1 MPATVAPSSTTNAP
15 TFFSAIVLSASN
27 TIVSGVIVQT
37 SRPLVFN
44 ISATVFI
51 QPLADQFVSRP
62 AISYRETRIFARQ
75 MVLKTSCSLFLFSV
89 KSLPS
94 PEWFTSAS
102 AYEPAQN
109 QLAPNLSTSRR
120 AFLEGAALTVVALSL
135 PVSVASD
142 FIETKA
148 SRLTV

>member
-51 QPLADQFVSRP
+51 QPLADQFVSRS
-62 AISYRETRIFARQ
+62 AISYRETRIFAKQ
-75 MVLKTSCSLFLFSV
+75 MVLKTSCSLFLFIV

-94 PEWFTSAS
+94 PWFTSTR
-102 AYEPAQN
+102 AYEPEQN
-109 QLAPNLSTSRR
+109 QLAPNLPTSRR
-120 AFLEGAALTVVALSL
+120 AFLGGAALTVVGLTLCQSL
-135 PVSVASD
+135 RTSLRRRPPD
-142 FIETKA
+142 
-148 SRLTV
+148 

>member
-51 QPLADQFVSRP
+51 QPLADQFVSRS

-75 MVLKTSCSLFLFSV
+75 MVLKTSCSLFLFIV

-94 PEWFTSAS
+94 PEWFTRVR
-102 AYEPAQN
+102 AYEPEQN
-109 QLAPNLSTSRR
+109 QLAL
-120 AFLEGAALTVVALSL
+120 
-135 PVSVASD
+135 
-142 FIETKA
+142 I
-148 SRLTV
+148 SRLRDVRCSEGPRC